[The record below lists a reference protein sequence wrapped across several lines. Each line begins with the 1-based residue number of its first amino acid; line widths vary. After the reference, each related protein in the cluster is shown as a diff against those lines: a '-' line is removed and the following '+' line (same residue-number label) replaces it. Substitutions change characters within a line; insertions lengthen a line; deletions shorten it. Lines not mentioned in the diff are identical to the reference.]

1 MVFANPNYLYLLL
14 LLIPLVAWY
23 IYKLRKS
30 QASLQVSSAEAFEAP
45 GASSWRVYLRHV
57 PFVLRM
63 VAIAVLI
70 VVLARPQSTNSWQN
84 STTEGI
90 DIVMAIDISTS
101 MLAEDLKPNRLEAAK
116 DVAASFING
125 RPNDNIGLVVFAA
138 ESFTQCPLTTDHGVL
153 LNLFK
158 DIQPGIIQDGTA
170 IGVGLANAV
179 SRIKDS
185 QAKSKVIILLTDG
198 VNNTG
203 QVAPVTAAEI
213 AKTFGIRVYTIGVG
227 TQGEAPYPIPTAFG
241 VQYQNIPVEIDEQV
255 LKQIA
260 STTGGQYFRAT
271 DNASLKEIYSEI
283 DQMEKTKI
291 SVQEFSKKQEE
302 YKNWALLA
310 FVLLLVEVLLRNT
323 VLRNIP

>member
-1 MVFANPNYLYLLL
+1 MVFANPTYLYLLL
-14 LLIPLVAWY
+14 LLVPLIGWY
-23 IYKLRKS
+23 IYKLHKS
-30 QASLQVSSAEAFEAP
+30 QASLQVSSSEAFQLP
-45 GASSWRVYLRHV
+45 GTSSWKVYMRHL

-63 VAIAVLI
+63 LAIALLI

-84 STTEGI
+84 SSTEGI
-90 DIVMAIDISTS
+90 DIVMAMDISTS

-125 RPNDNIGLVVFAA
+125 RQNDNIGLVVFAA
-138 ESFTQCPLTTDHGVL
+138 ESSTQCPLTIDQGVL
-153 LNLFK
+153 MNLFK

-170 IGVGLANAV
+170 IGLGLANAV

-203 QVAPVTAAEI
+203 EIAPVTAAEI

-241 VQYQNIPVEIDEQV
+241 VQYQNVPVEIDEQV

-271 DNASLKEIYSEI
+271 DNSSLKEIYSEI
-283 DQMEKTKI
+283 DQLEKTKI

-302 YKNWALLA
+302 YKNWALLVFA
-310 FVLLLVEVLLRNT
+310 LLLIEVLLRNT

>member
-1 MVFANPNYLYLLL
+1 MVFANPTYLYLLL
-14 LLIPLVAWY
+14 LLVPLISWY
-23 IYKLRKS
+23 IYKLHKS
-30 QASLQVSSAEAFEAP
+30 QASLQVSSSEAFQLP
-45 GASSWRVYLRHV
+45 GTSSWKVYMRHL

-63 VAIAVLI
+63 LAIALLI

-84 STTEGI
+84 SSTEGI
-90 DIVMAIDISTS
+90 DIVMAMDISTS

-125 RPNDNIGLVVFAA
+125 RQNDNIGLVVFAA
-138 ESFTQCPLTTDHGVL
+138 ESFTQCPLTIDHGVL

-170 IGVGLANAV
+170 IGLGLANAV

-203 QVAPVTAAEI
+203 EIAPVTAAEI

-241 VQYQNIPVEIDEQV
+241 VQYQNVPVEIDEQV

-271 DNASLKEIYSEI
+271 DNSSLKEIYSEI
-283 DQMEKTKI
+283 DQLEKTKI

-302 YKNWALLA
+302 YKNWALLVFA
-310 FVLLLVEVLLRNT
+310 LLLIEVLLRNT

>member
-23 IYKLRKS
+23 LYKLRKS

-45 GASSWRVYLRHV
+45 GTTSWRVYLRHV

>member
-1 MVFANPNYLYLLL
+1 MVFANPTYLYLLL
-14 LLIPLVAWY
+14 LLVPLIGWY
-23 IYKLRKS
+23 IYKLHKS
-30 QASLQVSSAEAFEAP
+30 QASLQVSSSEAFQLP
-45 GASSWRVYLRHV
+45 GTSSWKVYMRHL

-63 VAIAVLI
+63 LAIALLI

-84 STTEGI
+84 SSTEGI
-90 DIVMAIDISTS
+90 DIVMAMDISTS

-125 RPNDNIGLVVFAA
+125 RQNDNIGLVVFAA
-138 ESFTQCPLTTDHGVL
+138 KSFTQCPLTIDHGVL

-170 IGVGLANAV
+170 IGLGLANAV

-203 QVAPVTAAEI
+203 EIAPVTAAEI

-241 VQYQNIPVEIDEQV
+241 VQYQNVPVEIDEQV

-271 DNASLKEIYSEI
+271 DNSSLKEIYSEI
-283 DQMEKTKI
+283 DQLEKTKI

-302 YKNWALLA
+302 YKNWALLVFA
-310 FVLLLVEVLLRNT
+310 LLLIEVLLRNT